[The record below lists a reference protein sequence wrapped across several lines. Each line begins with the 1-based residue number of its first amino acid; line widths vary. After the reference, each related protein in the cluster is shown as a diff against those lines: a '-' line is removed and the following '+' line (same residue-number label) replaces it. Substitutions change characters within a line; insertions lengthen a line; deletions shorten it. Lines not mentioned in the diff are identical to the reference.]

1 MKTHKW
7 LTPVKL
13 LLKIYC
19 QTYFLFLEMRDRE
32 RDASVHLVYITF
44 FLFYPHTQKAAYTTV
59 ANWVVEP
66 ASASFFVLPHKNEE
80 IKINTAQHSKIAQ
93 EKRST
98 TTVDEPN
105 LEPESNQTTDQQC
118 KQHINNADYSLLLS
132 FSHHCCVKCE
142 EKNRIRL
149 TKEVEWHILL
159 SSAHDLWTLH
169 IRMWMI
175 F

>member
-1 MKTHKW
+1 MLRFIWFTLH
-7 LTPVKL
+7 
-13 LLKIYC
+13 
-19 QTYFLFLEMRDRE
+19 
-32 RDASVHLVYITF
+32 F
-44 FLFYPHTQKAAYTTV
+44 FYSIHTQTQKAAYTTV

-80 IKINTAQHSKIAQ
+80 IKINTAQNSKIAQ

-105 LEPESNQTTDQQC
+105 LDPESNQTTDQQC

-142 EKNRIRL
+142 EKKSYSIDKRGWMTYFVIVRTRPVNI
-149 TKEVEWHILL
+149 THPHVDDILKKNTNEERKKNEC
-159 SSAHDLWTLH
+159 A
-169 IRMWMI
+169 